1 MRVIGIGY
9 REWAISI
16 YKNLSKKKINIKIIK
31 KKNISLKDIKKHKP
45 QIILFYG
52 WSKKVTK
59 EIVENYKCIM
69 LHPSKLPLFAG
80 GSPLQNQIIRNVKQ
94 SAVTLFIMNEKID
107 QGNIIAQKKIMLTG
121 ELDNIFNRIINAGTQ
136 LSLKVIKKKY
146 KEKKVKINK
155 IYKRRKPSQSEIT
168 LDEIKTKKAN
178 YLYNKIRMLQDPYPN
193 AFIKTIDGKKL
204 TIQKAS
210 IKKLKIFFSA

>member
-1 MRVIGIGY
+1 MRVLGIGY
-9 REWAISI
+9 RDWAISI
-16 YKNLSKKKINIKIIK
+16 YKNLSKEKINIKIIK

-59 EIVENYKCIM
+59 EIIEKYKCIM

-80 GSPLQNQIIRNVKQ
+80 GSPLQNQIIRNVKK

-121 ELDNIFNRIINAGTQ
+121 ELDNIFNRIITTGTQ
-136 LSLKVIKKKY
+136 LSLKIIKKKY
-146 KEKKVKINK
+146 KEKKIKVSK

-168 LDEIKTKKAN
+168 LKEIRKKNAK

-193 AFIKTIDGKKL
+193 AYIKTFDGKKL
-204 TIQKAS
+204 LIQKVS
-210 IKKLKIFFSA
+210 IKK

>member
-1 MRVIGIGY
+1 MRVLGIGY
-9 REWAISI
+9 RDWAISI
-16 YKNLSKKKINIKIIK
+16 YKNLSKEKINIKIIK

-59 EIVENYKCIM
+59 EIIEKYKCIM

-80 GSPLQNQIIRNVKQ
+80 GSPLQNQIIRNVKK

-121 ELDNIFNRIINAGTQ
+121 ELDNIFNRIITTGTQ
-136 LSLKVIKKKY
+136 LSLKIIKKK
-146 KEKKVKINK
+146 I
-155 IYKRRKPSQSEIT
+155 
-168 LDEIKTKKAN
+168 
-178 YLYNKIRMLQDPYPN
+178 
-193 AFIKTIDGKKL
+193 
-204 TIQKAS
+204 
-210 IKKLKIFFSA
+210 